1 MNEVAKWAAALCTAA
16 VGCTALQMLAPK
28 GGLGK
33 LFKLITAAFFLLCL
47 VSPLLSMKN
56 LTSLSLDSLP
66 SEVSGEVLQERVQA
80 QFEQQV
86 NAALLETA
94 NNALKNYDIQAAK
107 MSVSMD
113 TGEDGGIY
121 ITKITLYLDKQN
133 ASQAIAAKQVMEQRL
148 GTEIKVE
155 ILPD

>member
-1 MNEVAKWAAALCTAA
+1 
-16 VGCTALQMLAPK
+16 
-28 GGLGK
+28 
-33 LFKLITAAFFLLCL
+33 
-47 VSPLLSMKN
+47 MKN

>member
-1 MNEVAKWAAALCTAA
+1 MNEVVKWAAALCTAA

-107 MSVSMD
+107 MSVLMD